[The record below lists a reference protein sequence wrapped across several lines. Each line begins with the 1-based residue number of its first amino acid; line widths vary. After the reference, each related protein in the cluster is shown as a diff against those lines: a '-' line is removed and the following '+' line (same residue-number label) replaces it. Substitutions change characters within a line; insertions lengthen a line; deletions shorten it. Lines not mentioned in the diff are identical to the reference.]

1 MNHNSNGMYNVLNIF
16 KKLEPTTQEQTKAE
30 AKAIY
35 ESVEAQGS
43 IIAGVSD
50 VEKRLSEAY
59 AATKEGKYGDDGI
72 DYSGKFGDRKAEKP
86 PVDTKFDTR
95 GIASMMGKKPA
106 KPFGKVSASNKLAL
120 PGEDDDLSE
129 SESGERPYV
138 CVHAKKGKC
147 EVNAKSS
154 YEAAKKAAEKWKLK
168 NTSGIDSYLADV
180 KHTAV
185 DESEEQLD
193 EYFNFDTKSSKD
205 KGRGDELA
213 RRAKLGKNPL
223 AKGSPTASEYKQKG
237 KFGDMYDI
245 AGPKGALPES
255 EMEEGKPRNKYAIG
269 MAAAKK
275 AAGFGK
281 KPAHDLPKSVI
292 TKGHKIA
299 KSIDEAEPTMPS
311 KKPEQAKKKPVSPFG
326 KQKVS
331 EGVNFT
337 EMMKKQHATL
347 EEMLK
352 TLSDDIAEFKRS
364 GHVSEPLRDCMGVYE
379 YGKTQLSDAVEPEQV
394 PAFMRK
400 STEPGRIA
408 AQRSNDMRNANA
420 GADVWSSPRPAPMG
434 EPDEELNELA
444 RLAGLSLEETV
455 DKKAFAALAEPKDKI
470 TYADK
475 IAGATKKNE
484 DLDESCDTIQLGDM
498 ASEMEQHQG
507 KINVTTNASSDGNKS
522 VSINADGAAAEQL
535 MAMLKMAG
543 LGGGDAHARLATME
557 PESGEGEVE
566 VEMDEAVGEED
577 QYANTPEECYQ
588 GQDVIA
594 HQGADMN
601 REKKQFADKPKAG
614 DNPMA
619 TPESVDPVAAFG
631 RDLMAEYQS
640 LKLKK

>member
-147 EVNAKSS
+147 EVSAKSS

-185 DESEEQLD
+185 DESSD
-193 EYFNFDTKSSKD
+193 
-205 KGRGDELA
+205 
-213 RRAKLGKNPL
+213 
-223 AKGSPTASEYKQKG
+223 
-237 KFGDMYDI
+237 
-245 AGPKGALPES
+245 
-255 EMEEGKPRNKYAIG
+255 MEEGKPRNKYAIG

-475 IAGATKKNE
+475 IAGATKKDEGVDKKSFAALAEPKDKITYADKIAGATKKNE

-566 VEMDEAVGEED
+566 IEMDEAVGEEG